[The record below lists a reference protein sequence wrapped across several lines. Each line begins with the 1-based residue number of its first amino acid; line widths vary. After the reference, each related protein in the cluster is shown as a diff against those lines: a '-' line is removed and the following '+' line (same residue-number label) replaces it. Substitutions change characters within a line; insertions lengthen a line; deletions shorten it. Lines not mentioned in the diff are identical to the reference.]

1 MCNTSLNTS
10 ASLLLILLSLTSSV
24 TSNDV
29 PILELRLGEFDSFGT
44 SQEETCFGCGDCSVY
59 CIIENEFSLSS
70 SSVLESQGQNT
81 YAPKNIEDYNL
92 KSAWIEGKDGL
103 GIGEWVEYKFD
114 QTDFSDGNIELVGLH
129 LFNGYRKDLN
139 TWQQNSRIRSMKMI
153 VNGRDFAI
161 FHLHN
166 SYKIQ
171 FTDFPPLKLK
181 DINTIR
187 FEILEAY
194 KGDKYED
201 VALSELRFKGTH
213 HH

>member
-1 MCNTSLNTS
+1 MKI
-10 ASLLLILLSLTSSV
+10 AAYLLIVLSSTAFV

-29 PILELRLGEFDSFGT
+29 PILELGLSESDYFGT
-44 SQEETCFGCGDCSVY
+44 SQEESCFGCDDCSVY
-59 CIIENEFSLSS
+59 CVIENEFSLSS
-70 SSVLESQGQNT
+70 SSALGSQGQNT
-81 YAPKNIEDYNL
+81 YTAKNIEDYNL
-92 KSAWIEGKDGL
+92 KTAWIEGKEGL

-114 QTDFSDGNIELVGLH
+114 QTDFSHSDIELVGLY
-129 LFNGYRKDLN
+129 LFNGYRKNLA
-139 TWQQNSRIRSMKMI
+139 TWKQNSRIRRMKMI
-153 VNGRDFAI
+153 VNGEDFAI
-161 FHLHN
+161 LKLHN

-171 FTDFPPLKLK
+171 FTNLPSLKLK
-181 DINTIR
+181 NINTIR